1 MHGLWCQTA
10 NPLTHLACPFRIM
23 CIASSP
29 WIVRLNRLHITN
41 PLRGVHASC
50 DRSVIRLHD
59 GVHVVD
65 RSGAAM
71 ALPDAFLWHAGNRR
85 AVAACAVRVDDAG
98 PRMRRI
104 RQRLAEQAVG
114 RRGSAPPRAHAV
126 DRSAS
131 GIEGAGE
138 GAPTAPDTNVGLS
151 DTPGPL
157 GGLEMT
163 AQPLLQLGTGVL
175 DPAPDGRGVR
185 FQTALAEPLF
195 AIAERERVPQGPAH
209 SAQNQLGL
217 GLSPRDDRRS
227 NGLLHHLFR
236 LPAVAGR
243 SCHTTDHRLMQRLS
257 GTARD
262 FFVVAAISTIN
273 VEVVLGEFVRCFHR
287 PPGNS
292 SPTRRST
299 VGGGGTRKPARDPIG
314 YGREAMRWR
323 MWSNW
328 RQVSARSG
336 GQSLKKYNRFDI
348 TDQHRS
354 DMGPSKPRVAGSNP
368 AGRASFLENAPIVP
382 SASAPGAKVQANK
395 VTGPLPRLA
404 D

>member
-1 MHGLWCQTA
+1 
-10 NPLTHLACPFRIM
+10 
-23 CIASSP
+23 
-29 WIVRLNRLHITN
+29 
-41 PLRGVHASC
+41 
-50 DRSVIRLHD
+50 
-59 GVHVVD
+59 
-65 RSGAAM
+65 
-71 ALPDAFLWHAGNRR
+71 
-85 AVAACAVRVDDAG
+85 
-98 PRMRRI
+98 
-104 RQRLAEQAVG
+104 
-114 RRGSAPPRAHAV
+114 
-126 DRSAS
+126 
-131 GIEGAGE
+131 
-138 GAPTAPDTNVGLS
+138 
-151 DTPGPL
+151 
-157 GGLEMT
+157 MT

-175 DPAPDGRGVR
+175 DPAPDGRVVR

-195 AIAERERVPQGPAH
+195 AIAERERVPQVPAH

-217 GLSPRDDRRS
+217 GLSPREDRRS

-236 LPAVAGR
+236 LPAAAGR

-336 GQSLKKYNRFDI
+336 GQSPQKI
-348 TDQHRS
+348 
-354 DMGPSKPRVAGSNP
+354 
-368 AGRASFLENAPIVP
+368 
-382 SASAPGAKVQANK
+382 
-395 VTGPLPRLA
+395 
-404 D
+404 